1 MKNLDKVAPFT
12 SSITQGNWGTMTT
25 LVAEVGVSTKDSIAF
40 GEKTLLTNYV
50 YQKSGVYHLIYT
62 VVGIDGGI
70 DNYLED
76 DGILPTL
83 FLSPDQE
90 NYVSVIPYHP
100 DKELEISIPIFD
112 REDVE
117 MPKGNRPC
125 TGKFIGTTQ
134 AYSIFHDVDIFDN
147 NKPDKILAIEFIN
160 GKLRKKHNAKIPLPA
175 SNIIAICDK
184 AIHLLANDGSLLLHR
199 EIDEKG
205 NVTRS
210 REIDAK
216 DIDVLQIL
224 SSSFDKDSY
233 LLAQDKDKIII
244 EKINAAGAS
253 EIIELVD
260 FADPL
265 YSTWLP
271 VEIADDTFV
280 MRFTSEF
287 GNGWL
292 TTKNDELLEIFYSKD
307 EQGYRNLLTNELL
320 SIPRDN
326 LIISS
331 INKTSDRA
339 YAVVLYP
346 MADDNAGNAELI
358 VLNRRLQ

>member
-1 MKNLDKVAPFT
+1 MKNLDKVTPYT
-12 SSITQGNWGTMTT
+12 SSVIQGDMGTMTT
-25 LVAEVGVSTKDSIAF
+25 LVAETAISAKDSISF

-50 YQKSGVYHLIYT
+50 YAKNGTYKLIYT
-62 VVGIDGGI
+62 TVEIDGNI
-70 DNYLED
+70 DNYVED

-100 DKELEISIPIFD
+100 DKELEISIPIFH

-117 MPKGNRPC
+117 IPKGHRPF
-125 TGKFIGTTQ
+125 TGNFIGTTE
-134 AYSIFHDVDIFDN
+134 AYSIFHDVDFYA

-160 GKLRKKHNAKIPLPA
+160 GKLRKKNNIKIPLPA
-175 SNIIAICDK
+175 NNRIAISNK
-184 AIHLLANDGSLLLHR
+184 AIHLLANHGSLLLHR

-205 NVTRS
+205 NVTRQ
-210 REIDAK
+210 REIDAN

-233 LLAQDKDKIII
+233 LLAQEKNKIII
-244 EKINAAGAS
+244 EKIDAAGAS
-253 EIIELVD
+253 AIIELVD
-260 FADPL
+260 FPDPL
-265 YSTWLP
+265 FNTWQP
-271 VEIADDTFV
+271 VKIADDTFV
-280 MRFTSEF
+280 TRFNSEF

-292 TTKNDELLEIFYSKD
+292 TTKNDQLLELFYSKG

-320 SIPRDN
+320 PIHRDK

-331 INKTSDRA
+331 INKTRDRG

-346 MADDNAGNAELI
+346 MADDTAGNAELI

>member
-1 MKNLDKVAPFT
+1 MKNLDKVAPYT
-12 SSITQGNWGTMTT
+12 SSIAQGDLGTMTT
-25 LVAEVGVSTKDSIAF
+25 LVAEGGISAKDSISF
-40 GEKTLLTNYV
+40 GKKTLLTNYV
-50 YQKSGVYHLIYT
+50 YEKNGTYKLIYT
-62 VVGIDGGI
+62 TVEIDGNI
-70 DNYLED
+70 DNYVED

-100 DKELEISIPIFD
+100 DKELEISIPIFH

-117 MPKGNRPC
+117 IPKGNRPF
-125 TGKFIGTTQ
+125 TANFIGTTGS
-134 AYSIFHDVDIFDN
+134 YSIFHDVDFDDK
-147 NKPDKILAIEFIN
+147 KPDKILAIEFIN
-160 GKLRKKHNAKIPLPA
+160 GKLKKKNNVKIPLPA
-175 SNIIAICDK
+175 NNRIAISNK
-184 AIHLLANDGSLLLHR
+184 TIHLLANDGSHILHR

-205 NVTRS
+205 NVTRH
-210 REIDAK
+210 REIDAN
-216 DIDVLQIL
+216 DIYVLQIL

-233 LLAQDKDKIII
+233 LLAQEKDKIII
-244 EKINAAGAS
+244 EKIDADGAS

-265 YSTWLP
+265 FNTWQP
-271 VEIADDTFV
+271 VKIADDTFV
-280 MRFTSEF
+280 TRFNSEF

-292 TTKNDELLEIFYSKD
+292 TTKNDQLLEIFYSKG
-307 EQGYRNLLTNELL
+307 EQGYRNLLTNEVLP
-320 SIPRDN
+320 IQRDN

-331 INKTSDRA
+331 INKTTEHG

-346 MADDNAGNAELI
+346 MPGDKSGNAELI

>member
-1 MKNLDKVAPFT
+1 MKNLDKVTPYA
-12 SSITQGNWGTMTT
+12 SSVIQGDLCTMTT
-25 LVAEVGVSTKDSIAF
+25 LVAETQVSAKDSIAF
-40 GEKTLLTNYV
+40 AEKTLLANYV
-50 YQKSGVYHLIYT
+50 YGKNGTYKLIYT
-62 VVGIDGGI
+62 VVGIDGNI
-70 DNYLED
+70 DNYIED

-117 MPKGNRPC
+117 IPKGSRPF
-125 TGKFIGTTQ
+125 TGTFIGTTETC
-134 AYSIFHDVDIFDN
+134 SIFHDVDFYA

-160 GKLRKKHNAKIPLPA
+160 GKLKKKNNIKIPLPA
-175 SNIIAICDK
+175 NNRISIANK
-184 AIHLLANDGSLLLHR
+184 AIHLLANEDSLLLHR
-199 EIDEKG
+199 ELDEKG
-205 NVTRS
+205 NVIRH
-210 REIDAK
+210 REIDS
-216 DIDVLQIL
+216 DGVYGLQIL
-224 SSSFDKDSY
+224 SASFDGNSY
-233 LLAQDKDKIII
+233 LLAQEKDKLVIQ
-244 EKINAAGAS
+244 KIDENGAS
-253 EIIELVD
+253 AVIELVD

-265 YSTWLP
+265 FNTWQP
-271 VEIADDTFV
+271 VNIADDTFIT
-280 MRFTSEF
+280 RFNSEF

-292 TTKNDELLEIFYSKD
+292 TTKNDQLLEIFYSKD

>member
-1 MKNLDKVAPFT
+1 MKNLDKVAPYT
-12 SSITQGNWGTMTT
+12 SSITQGDWGTMTT
-25 LVAEVGVSTKDSIAF
+25 LLAEAGVSTKDSIAF
-40 GEKTLLTNYV
+40 DEKTLLANYV
-50 YQKSGVYHLIYT
+50 YDKNGTYKLIYT
-62 VVGIDGGI
+62 VVGIGGSI
-70 DNYLED
+70 DNYVED

-100 DKELEISIPIFD
+100 DKELEISIPIFH

-125 TGKFIGTTQ
+125 TGDFIGTTDS
-134 AYSIFHDVDIFDN
+134 YSILHDVPFED

-160 GKLRKKHNAKIPLPA
+160 GKLKKKHNVKIPLPA
-175 SNIIAICDK
+175 NNRIAICDK
-184 AIHLLANDGSLLLHR
+184 TIHLLTNDGSILLHR

-205 NVTRS
+205 NVLRS

-224 SSSFDKDSY
+224 SSSFDHDSY
-233 LLAQDKDKIII
+233 LLAQDNDKIII

-253 EIIELVD
+253 AIIELVA

-265 YSTWLP
+265 FNTWLP
-271 VEIADDTFV
+271 VKIADDTFV
-280 MRFTSEF
+280 TRFNSEF

-292 TTKNDELLEIFYSKD
+292 TTKNDELLEIFYSKG

-320 SIPRDN
+320 SIQRDN

-331 INKTSDRA
+331 INKTTEHA

-346 MADDNAGNAELI
+346 LAGDGAENTEII

>member
-1 MKNLDKVAPFT
+1 MKNLDKVAPYT
-12 SSITQGNWGTMTT
+12 SSVAQGDWGTMTR
-25 LVAEVGVSTKDSIAF
+25 LLAETAISAKDSISFAD
-40 GEKTLLTNYV
+40 KTLLANYV
-50 YQKSGVYHLIYT
+50 YEKNGTYKLIYT
-62 VVGIDGGI
+62 TVAMDGSI
-70 DNYLED
+70 ENYAED

-100 DKELEISIPIFD
+100 DKELEISIPVFH

-117 MPKGNRPC
+117 LSKGNRPF
-125 TGKFIGTTQ
+125 TGNFIGTTDSH
-134 AYSIFHDVDIFDN
+134 SIFHDVDFNDK
-147 NKPDKILAIEFIN
+147 KPDKLLAIEFIN
-160 GKLRKKHNAKIPLPA
+160 GKLKKKHNVKIPLPA
-175 SNIIAICDK
+175 NNRIAICNK
-184 AIHLLANDGSLLLHR
+184 VIHLLANDGSILLHR

-210 REIDAK
+210 REIDAH

-224 SSSFDKDSY
+224 SASFDKDSY
-233 LLAQDKDKIII
+233 LLAQAKDKIII
-244 EKINAAGAS
+244 EKIDSDGTS

-265 YSTWLP
+265 FNTWLP
-271 VEIADDTFV
+271 VKIADDTFV
-280 MRFTSEF
+280 TRFNSEF

-292 TTKNDELLEIFYSKD
+292 TTKNAELLEIFYSKG
-307 EQGYRNLLTNELL
+307 EQGYRNLLTNEVL
-320 SIPRDN
+320 SIQRDK

-331 INKTSDRA
+331 INKTTEHG

-346 MADDNAGNAELI
+346 MAGDIADNAELI

>member
-1 MKNLDKVAPFT
+1 MKNLDKVAPYA
-12 SSITQGNWGTMTT
+12 SSITQGDWGTMTT

-40 GEKTLLTNYV
+40 GEKTLLANYV
-50 YQKSGVYHLIYT
+50 YDKNGTYKLVYTT
-62 VVGIDGGI
+62 VGMDGSI
-70 DNYLED
+70 DNYVED

-100 DKELEISIPIFD
+100 DKELEISIPIFH

-125 TGKFIGTTQ
+125 TGDFVGTTDS
-134 AYSIFHDVDIFDN
+134 YSILHDVPFDD
-147 NKPDKILAIEFIN
+147 NKPDKLLAIEFID
-160 GKLRKKHNAKIPLPA
+160 GKLKKKHNVKIPLPA
-175 SNIIAICDK
+175 NNRIAICNK
-184 AIHLLANDGSLLLHR
+184 AIHLLANEDSLLLHR
-199 EIDEKG
+199 EMDEKG
-205 NVTRS
+205 NVMRH
-210 REIDAK
+210 REIDS
-216 DIDVLQIL
+216 DGIHVLQIL
-224 SSSFDKDSY
+224 SASFDGNSY
-233 LLAQDKDKIII
+233 LLAQEKDKLVIQ
-244 EKINAAGAS
+244 KIDGNGAS
-253 EIIELVD
+253 AIIELVD

-265 YSTWLP
+265 FNTWLP
-271 VEIADDTFV
+271 INIADDTFV
-280 MRFTSEF
+280 TRFNSEF

-292 TTKNDELLEIFYSKD
+292 TTKNDQLLEIFYSKG

-331 INKTSDRA
+331 INKTTEHG

-346 MADDNAGNAELI
+346 LADDGAENTEII

>member
-1 MKNLDKVAPFT
+1 MKNLDKVAPYT
-12 SSITQGNWGTMTT
+12 SSITQGDWGTMTT
-25 LVAEVGVSTKDSIAF
+25 LLTEVGVSTKDSIAF
-40 GEKTLLTNYV
+40 GEKTLLANYV
-50 YQKSGVYHLIYT
+50 YDKNGTYKLIYT
-62 VVGIDGGI
+62 TVEIDGSI
-70 DNYLED
+70 DNYVED

-100 DKELEISIPIFD
+100 DKELEISIPIFH

-117 MPKGNRPC
+117 LPKGNRAY
-125 TGKFIGTTQ
+125 TGNFIGTTE
-134 AYSIFHDVDIFDN
+134 AYSIFHDVDFYA

-160 GKLRKKHNAKIPLPA
+160 GKLKKKHNVKIPLPA
-175 SNIIAICDK
+175 NNRIAICDK
-184 AIHLLANDGSLLLHR
+184 TIDLLANDGSILLHR

-205 NVTRS
+205 NVLRS

-216 DIDVLQIL
+216 DFDVLQIL
-224 SSSFDKDSY
+224 SSSFDHDSY
-233 LLAQDKDKIII
+233 LLAQDNDKIII
-244 EKINAAGAS
+244 EKIDAAGAS

-265 YSTWLP
+265 FNTWLP
-271 VEIADDTFV
+271 VKIADDTFV
-280 MRFTSEF
+280 TRFNSEF

-292 TTKNDELLEIFYSKD
+292 TTKNDELLEIFYSKG
-307 EQGYRNLLTNELL
+307 EQGYRNLQTNALL
-320 SIPRDN
+320 SIQRDN

-331 INKTSDRA
+331 INKTTEHG

-346 MADDNAGNAELI
+346 MADDGAQNTELI